1 MTEMYGRDDEKMSV
15 SNFSDVENV
24 MRELFVQGAFFGEQ
38 NVPNLELRSC
48 VSAMYMAAHTQ
59 DSEDIPRVVD

>member
-38 NVPNLELRSC
+38 DVPNLE
-48 VSAMYMAAHTQ
+48 
-59 DSEDIPRVVD
+59 